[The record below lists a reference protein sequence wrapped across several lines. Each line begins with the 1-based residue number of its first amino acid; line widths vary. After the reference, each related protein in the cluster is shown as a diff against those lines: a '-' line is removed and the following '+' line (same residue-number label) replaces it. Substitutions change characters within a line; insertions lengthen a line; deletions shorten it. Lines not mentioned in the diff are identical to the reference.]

1 MNGRSRG
8 FFGLILALSV
18 MIAGGVVL
26 AQHPARGVSDEPT
39 QQTEASIEQLT
50 RQARVVAYLQAN
62 QRLPDY
68 YITKRQAR
76 AAGWDPARGNLCQV
90 VPGRAI
96 GGDRF
101 ANREGRLPQQA
112 HRIWREA
119 DINYR
124 CGRRQADRVLYSN
137 DGLIYVTR
145 DHYRHFTRME

>member
-18 MIAGGVVL
+18 MIVGGVAL

-76 AAGWDPARGNLCQV
+76 AAGWDPLAATCARWCPGGPSAAIVSPTARGVC
-90 VPGRAI
+90 RS
-96 GGDRF
+96 
-101 ANREGRLPQQA
+101 
-112 HRIWREA
+112 
-119 DINYR
+119 
-124 CGRRQADRVLYSN
+124 RRTGSGVKP
-137 DGLIYVTR
+137 I
-145 DHYRHFTRME
+145 